1 MRPEEYN
8 YGVYTM
14 RTLRFVVFVG
24 VMFGAAVP
32 WTASLGADNATPRPA
47 ATLDPIVVTAKRTRI
62 IVPDEVLKEH
72 IATALHDDPY
82 FLDSHV
88 EITVKNGVAHLEGV
102 VFDDWDATH
111 AKRIARRIPG
121 VRRVV
126 CDFYI
131 PDGT

>member
-1 MRPEEYN
+1 M
-8 YGVYTM
+8 YTM
-14 RTLRFVVFVG
+14 RPLRFVVFVG
-24 VMFGAAVP
+24 VMSGAAIL
-32 WTASLGADNATPRPA
+32 WTASVSAGNATAQPPVA
-47 ATLDPIVVTAKRTRI
+47 LEPIVVTAKRTRI
-62 IVPDEVLKEH
+62 IVPDDVLKDH
-72 IATALHDDPY
+72 IETALHDDPN

-88 EITVKNGVAHLEGV
+88 EITVKNGVAYLEGI

-131 PDGT
+131 PDGQ